1 MLRVT
6 QLCVRSAIFSGI
18 VRGIIW
24 SPVYVPSVHI
34 LWERDLLRR
43 RRNLLWSTWTLF
55 EMIDIY
61 TLIDIIDHLTKLKK
75 EMCNI
80 FYADSLIIKREC
92 QRLSLMSEALDS
104 VWMSALRYLSLSATS
119 WLMIFDIWYLI
130 LLAVLVWC
138 SGSCC
143 CLCLVFAVLLV

>member
-43 RRNLLWSTWTLF
+43 KRRRNLLWSTWTLF

-80 FYADSLIIKREC
+80 FYANSLIIKREC

-104 VWMSALRYLSLSATS
+104 VWMSALRYLLLSATS

-130 LLAVLVWC
+130 PDTVSC
-138 SGSCC
+138 SS
-143 CLCLVFAVLLV
+143 LVFRQLLLLV